1 MSDKEKV
8 RHNHKT
14 SLKPHIAVAISG
26 SIYNEAVIKEAFHI
40 AQKEHAKFTAIYID
54 VFEKSRQYKD
64 SQKQVHQH
72 LMLAKSLGAKVKVS
86 L

>member
-1 MSDKEKV
+1 KDRLDVAFSNFFTYAHLSELRTLTLRTVADLMSDKEKV

-40 AQKEHAKFTAIYID
+40 AQKEHAKFTAIY
-54 VFEKSRQYKD
+54 
-64 SQKQVHQH
+64 
-72 LMLAKSLGAKVKVS
+72 
-86 L
+86 

>member
-1 MSDKEKV
+1 MTLTVADLMSDKEKV

-54 VFEKSRQYKD
+54 VFERTGNIKIVKSKCINISCLQN
-64 SQKQVHQH
+64 
-72 LMLAKSLGAKVKVS
+72 L
-86 L
+86 